1 MGVRTCL
8 ESFMDRVRVAFI
20 GAWGHVD
27 AVLAEIDQLPWV
39 EVVGCAK
46 ARPDEDWEPFQR
58 KYACAGR
65 TKEWA
70 DYRDLLRDGK
80 PQVAVVSTRLDLIAP
95 LAMEAAEA
103 GCDLIC
109 EKPLALSHRWLS
121 ELMRVVKERQSLCIA
136 MLGYRSNPVIQA
148 ARDVVASGRIGKVV
162 LCNARKSY
170 KWGQRPAWFG
180 ERALYGGTI
189 GWVGIHGLDFIHT
202 VTAQEFT
209 SVAAMQSNLV
219 HTDRPACEDNCG
231 LVLAL
236 SGGGHATLSIDYL
249 RPAAAPTHGDDWLR
263 VVGSEGVLEANISA
277 GRCTVITRTSP
288 PEDVPIRKEE
298 GFYESFFRQIR
309 DGNRT
314 PPPDMHKA
322 FYLTHVGICARDA
335 ADERRVVSIPCTG

>member
-1 MGVRTCL
+1 M
-8 ESFMDRVRVAFI
+8 ERVRVGFI

-27 AVLAEIDQLPWV
+27 AVLGEIERLPWV

-46 ARPDEDWEPFQR
+46 ARPDEDWEPVRR
-58 KYACAGR
+58 KYGCVGKA
-65 TKEWA
+65 KEWG

-109 EKPLALSHRWLS
+109 EKPLALNHRWLG
-121 ELMRVVKERQSLCIA
+121 ELMRVVKEREVLCVA
-136 MLGYRSNPVIQA
+136 MLGFRAHPVIRA
-148 ARDVVASGRIGKVV
+148 AREVVAGGRIGKVV

-202 VTAQEFT
+202 VTGQEFT
-209 SVAAMQSNLV
+209 SVAAMQSNVV
-219 HTDRPACEDNCG
+219 HTNRPACEDNCG
-231 LVLAL
+231 VVLAL
-236 SGGGHATLSIDYL
+236 SGGGHATLSVDYL
-249 RPAAAPTHGDDWLR
+249 RPDAAATHGDDWLR

-277 GRCTVITRTSP
+277 GRCTVVTRDSP
-288 PEDVPIRKEE
+288 AEEIPIGKEE
-298 GFYESFFRQIR
+298 GYYESFLRQVR
-309 DGNRT
+309 EGNRV
-314 PPPDMHKA
+314 PPADMQKA
-322 FYLTHVGICARDA
+322 FYLTHVGLCARDA
-335 ADERRVVSIPCTG
+335 ADERRVVAIPCTG